1 MDRAVGIMLLFGF
14 FKDVGMHARVTFIQ
28 KEIIALVCGDVK
40 MFSIVEH
47 TLGWLH

>member
-1 MDRAVGIMLLFGF
+1 MT
-14 FKDVGMHARVTFIQ
+14 K
-28 KEIIALVCGDVK
+28 KKKKIITLVCGDVK